1 MSTPGLMLPTQK
13 GMLGANPKE
22 SSLMEFNNTNTKTAA
37 LSNAVGGKRRKRR
50 GGAIAVPQFQMQ
62 YNSTS
67 GPGTDPNAQVA
78 ALSQTSTQGAAN
90 AQFDSDATKMGGKS
104 RRHRRKTSRR
114 RKSSRRK
121 TKRRRM

>member
-13 GMLGANPKE
+13 GMLGATPQQ
-22 SSLMEFNNTNTKTAA
+22 SALMEINATSAKAGA
-37 LSNAVGGKRRKRR
+37 LSKAVGGKRRKRR

-62 YNSTS
+62 YNSTG

-90 AQFDSDATKMGGKS
+90 AKLDAQLGGKS
-104 RRHRRKTSRR
+104 RRRRRKTSRR